1 VTAKKTS
8 NFASPH
14 NQASLDADDG
24 DVSGIQ
30 PGMQSAGAGSDADSI
45 AERYGLKTV
54 FFNDSAISMPSIEAA
69 DSSASTDG
77 DTAPSWPEI
86 QASFSPIG
94 DAPRRKRKRRP
105 PSGAPLNREQIVNT
119 ALALVDRDGLK
130 ALSMRRL
137 GAELGVDPMAVYYH
151 IPKKEALLDAIV
163 EAVMASIDLTVY
175 HPEDSS
181 EERVMCAAK
190 AYRDAMLAH
199 ANALPIVLSR
209 GPATAAA
216 LRPVEL
222 LIGILR
228 EAGLP
233 PAKALAGM
241 NTIAAAVRGFV
252 GMIAH
257 GASKEHSPEELA
269 RQIPAEDFPHLRSA
283 MPFAGEFADHGFDFG
298 IRSLARGLIAEAQS
312 GMKLPEGS
320 SD

>member
-8 NFASPH
+8 SFAPLH
-14 NQASLDADDG
+14 NQASLDAKDG
-24 DVSGIQ
+24 RVPDIQ
-30 PGMQSAGAGSDADSI
+30 PGMPSTGAESDADSI

-54 FFNDSAISMPSIEAA
+54 FFNDSAISMPSIAAA

-77 DTAPSWPEI
+77 GAAPSWPEI

-105 PSGAPLNREQIVNT
+105 PTGALPLNRGQIVKT

-151 IPKKEALLDAIV
+151 IPNKEALLDAIV

-222 LIGILR
+222 LVGILR

-257 GASKEHSPEELA
+257 GTAKAHSPEELA
-269 RQIPAEDFPHLRSA
+269 RQIPAEDFPHLRDA

-298 IRSLARGLIAEAQS
+298 VRSIARGLIAEARN
-312 GMKLPEGS
+312 GMRG
-320 SD
+320 